1 MSPMVL
7 WMVAGCPAERLGV
20 ELPKGGEGSISAEDL
35 QRDVY
40 ALTRSEAGRGDA
52 FARRMEQMHLA
63 PDRAEGRVCA
73 MRGGADAPRVIVA
86 AWTDTVPDAAAAAIL
101 ISVAKGWDGTAPPRR
116 TTWLC
121 LAKAGASLPEGE
133 VLAAPTVTADKIE
146 AIDYR
151 SLRDRTQQYF
161 RSLE

>member
-7 WMVAGCPAERLGV
+7 WMVVGCPAERLGV

-63 PDRAEGRVCA
+63 PEHADGRVCA
-73 MRGGADAPRVIVA
+73 MRGGAGAPRVLVA
-86 AWTDTVPDAAAAAIL
+86 AWTDTVPDATAAAVL
-101 ISVAKGWDGTAPPRR
+101 ISIAKGWDGTAPPTR

-121 LAKAGASLPEGE
+121 LARAGATLPEGE
-133 VLAAPTVTADKIE
+133 VAAAPVVNADRIE
-146 AIDYR
+146 AVDYR
-151 SLRDRTQQYF
+151 GLRDKTQQY
-161 RSLE
+161 